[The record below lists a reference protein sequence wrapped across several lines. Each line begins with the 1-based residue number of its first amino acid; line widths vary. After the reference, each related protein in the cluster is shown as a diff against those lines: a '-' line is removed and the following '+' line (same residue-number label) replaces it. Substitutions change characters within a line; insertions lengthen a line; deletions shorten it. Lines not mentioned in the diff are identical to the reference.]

1 MRDKVKLGAL
11 TRIIFLGAL
20 AALSQAALATDDAA
34 AMATARQNNCFN
46 CHAIAKPV
54 ADKDGPLYK
63 EVAAKYKGKPGAVE
77 RLKTHL
83 TTGEKAKFPDG
94 HEEAHKIVKV
104 KDAAELQN
112 LIEWVLSR

>member
-1 MRDKVKLGAL
+1 MPTRTCSRTFMRLFMA
-11 TRIIFLGAL
+11 GAL
-20 AALSQAALATDDAA
+20 ASLSHGAMALDEAA
-34 AMATARQNNCFN
+34 ATATARQNNCFN
-46 CHAIAKPV
+46 CHAVSKPNP
-54 ADKDGPLYK
+54 DKDGPLYK
-63 EVAAKYKGKPGAVE
+63 DVAAKYKGKPDAVE

-112 LIEWVLSR
+112 LVEWILSR

>member
-1 MRDKVKLGAL
+1 MA
-11 TRIIFLGAL
+11 GAL
-20 AALSQAALATDDAA
+20 ALLSHAAMATDDAA

-63 EVAAKYKGKPGAVE
+63 DVAAKYKGKPEAVE

-112 LIEWVLSR
+112 LVEWILSR